1 MAEKITIFELDID
14 IDASKKDVEDLRLAV
29 NDLKKGLKELS
40 DAEKENNKQL
50 DEQRKK
56 LEKLLSAKNQDK
68 KAIKETQNE
77 VDKLLT
83 KRTELNK
90 NIVEQTTKLKVNQ
103 SALRENQK
111 VIEGAINTSD
121 RYNKEL
127 EEEKIKLQLVNAER
141 KKVIREGIKLA
152 NETKELTVLQNKQN
166 KSEAETIRLNSILV
180 KRRKNLIVNSKATRK
195 EYRNLTKAI
204 ERNSRVLRRNDKE
217 IGRFQRTVGNYASGL
232 RGLVGAVGL
241 TGGVIGAV
249 QLIRNTTDAYRDQA
263 LEVEKLVTILRQRAN
278 ATDQEIES
286 LLELTAVEQQ
296 RGIIGDEIQI
306 AGAQQI
312 STFVTSTETV
322 NTLIPALNNLL
333 AQQKGVNATQ
343 QDAVTIS
350 NLFGKALQGQT
361 SALTRVGISFTKA
374 QKEILKF
381 GDESERA
388 AVLAQ
393 VVTDNVGEINE
404 ALASTELGQ
413 LQQLKNELGDT
424 SEELG
429 EALLPALVAISK
441 ALIPVVKGFSLVVS
455 LIKEAASGAGIFNA
469 IAKKGFEE
477 TVDIQKSLSGVT
489 ENFIDLRQKLIDQG
503 AEENK
508 ANKDAFDLTLDQFQR
523 RAEFLKEELKLLGEQ
538 TTANA
543 RSRIRKSE
551 IIQEAEFIKQK
562 VQTLKIAAGIAEEEI
577 KTNDALESQIK
588 IFEELT
594 DAQQRELQKRKKQ
607 RQKEEEDIK
616 RENERRIAEE
626 QKTLDAILQRQVDQA
641 EKAKEEILRLTAE
654 TEERRKQQEIIN
666 QENELALLEGN
677 LLSEL
682 EIERIKLER
691 QYEQEIEFAEKI
703 GADRT
708 LIEKKFS
715 NAREEIAR
723 AENNAKLSL
732 AQDFFSNI
740 AQIAGEGTAVGKAA
754 AVAATTI
761 STYQAATGA
770 FASLSSIPIV
780 GPVLGAVAA
789 AAAIAAGIA
798 NVRKILAVKT
808 GLPGDTGGG
817 GGGAIPSTGGTAA
830 PVTQRPGAIAPEINQ
845 GIISRD
851 IPLNNQNQPVVETAV
866 IVDEVTAKQNQQ
878 DSNSNTSV
886 I

>member
-1 MAEKITIFELDID
+1 
-14 IDASKKDVEDLRLAV
+14 
-29 NDLKKGLKELS
+29 
-40 DAEKENNKQL
+40 
-50 DEQRKK
+50 
-56 LEKLLSAKNQDK
+56 
-68 KAIKETQNE
+68 
-77 VDKLLT
+77 
-83 KRTELNK
+83 
-90 NIVEQTTKLKVNQ
+90 
-103 SALRENQK
+103 
-111 VIEGAINTSD
+111 
-121 RYNKEL
+121 
-127 EEEKIKLQLVNAER
+127 
-141 KKVIREGIKLA
+141 
-152 NETKELTVLQNKQN
+152 
-166 KSEAETIRLNSILV
+166 
-180 KRRKNLIVNSKATRK
+180 
-195 EYRNLTKAI
+195 
-204 ERNSRVLRRNDKE
+204 
-217 IGRFQRTVGNYASGL
+217 
-232 RGLVGAVGL
+232 
-241 TGGVIGAV
+241 
-249 QLIRNTTDAYRDQA
+249 
-263 LEVEKLVTILRQRAN
+263 
-278 ATDQEIES
+278 
-286 LLELTAVEQQ
+286 
-296 RGIIGDEIQI
+296 
-306 AGAQQI
+306 
-312 STFVTSTETV
+312 
-322 NTLIPALNNLL
+322 
-333 AQQKGVNATQ
+333 
-343 QDAVTIS
+343 
-350 NLFGKALQGQT
+350 
-361 SALTRVGISFTKA
+361 
-374 QKEILKF
+374 
-381 GDESERA
+381 
-388 AVLAQ
+388 
-393 VVTDNVGEINE
+393 
-404 ALASTELGQ
+404 
-413 LQQLKNELGDT
+413 
-424 SEELG
+424 
-429 EALLPALVAISK
+429 
-441 ALIPVVKGFSLVVS
+441 
-455 LIKEAASGAGIFNA
+455 
-469 IAKKGFEE
+469 
-477 TVDIQKSLSGVT
+477 
-489 ENFIDLRQKLIDQG
+489 
-503 AEENK
+503 
-508 ANKDAFDLTLDQFQR
+508 
-523 RAEFLKEELKLLGEQ
+523 LKLLGEQ

-607 RQKEEEDIK
+607 RQKEEEDI
-616 RENERRIAEE
+616 
-626 QKTLDAILQRQVDQA
+626 ILQRQVDQA

-817 GGGAIPSTGGTAA
+817 GGAIPSTGGTAA